1 MSMHRHPRVHLRT
14 NLAAL
19 AACAAWLVTA
29 APPARAQQDAPPA
42 VVTVGRDDVHVRASC
57 RIEVSVTPIAD
68 ANQNGVLHITGRDD
82 GTRIVVDLGGATLV
96 GAPAARN
103 ADPAARNADPAAR
116 NADPAARNTNT
127 PTPDTFTGTGIV
139 ITGRNVTLRNGAVR
153 GFKVGILAEHCDGLI
168 LEDLDT
174 SDNYAQRLR
183 STASAE
189 DATDWLYPHH
199 NDNREWI
206 TQHGAGVAV
215 ARARDIEIR
224 GITSHRT
231 QNGIVLDRIE
241 HSRIYDNDCSFL
253 SGWGIAM
260 WRSSHNTV
268 CRNSLDF
275 CIRGYSHGVYNR
287 GQDSAGLLMFEQCSS
302 NTIALNSITHGGDG
316 VFGFAGREALGEG
329 AAEGAAAAAAGTT
342 APPTDPAA
350 AHLRKGCNDNLF
362 FRNDLSFAAAHGL
375 EMTFSFGNRIIGN
388 TLEANA
394 ICGIWGGYARDTV
407 VLDNTFARNG
417 GAGYGAER
425 GGINMEHGQRN
436 HVVGNR
442 FTDEPVGVRLWT
454 DADDHI
460 RRLPWGAAN
469 GMGAAGNAIEDNTF
483 TRMGAAIDLVAAKD
497 TSLAANL
504 FVECRAT
511 VAERE
516 STGTATLPAPR
527 ELAADIVR
535 APGAEL
541 AATLPGR
548 RPAVGLRPAL
558 RGRDRIVMQE
568 FGPYAWDRPLVVPV
582 GSDQVRPRFRALGFR
597 AVHSADVVGNAPLFA
612 GVGADGETVEVAS
625 NLTGFVAP
633 FTVQLREKDRASKA
647 SASGVIATA
656 AWDTRIFPLDGGEGP
671 ELGDVPDADGFR
683 ARATA
688 AKHTFVLK
696 AIDFDFAN
704 AGPSQAVPDPDVARL
719 ALGSDRFGLTAET
732 TLAFRPGRW
741 RIEVESD
748 DGIRLWVD
756 GALALERWDIHVPTT
771 DRVELTVDERRD
783 VPLRLEYFENS
794 GFARLRI
801 RYAYLG
807 PAGPAPR

>member
-1 MSMHRHPRVHLRT
+1 MSMHRHPRVQLRT

-19 AACAAWLVTA
+19 AACTAWLVAT

-42 VVTVGRDDVHVRASC
+42 VVTVGRDDVRVRASC

-82 GTRIVVDLGGATLV
+82 GARIVVDLGGATLA
-96 GAPAARN
+96 GAASRADAA
-103 ADPAARNADPAAR
+103 AL
-116 NADPAARNTNT
+116 
-127 PTPDTFTGTGIV
+127 DTFTGTGIV

-153 GFKVGILAEHCDGLI
+153 GFKVGILAEDCDGLI

-189 DATDWLYPHH
+189 DARDWLYPHR
-199 NDNREWI
+199 NDGREWI
-206 TQHGAGVAV
+206 TQHGAGIAV
-215 ARARDIEIR
+215 ARARDIAIR

-231 QNGIVLDRIE
+231 QNGIVLDRVE

-316 VFGFAGREALGEG
+316 IFGFAGREALGEG
-329 AAEGAAAAAAGTT
+329 AAEGAAAGAAEGAAAGTT
-342 APPTDPAA
+342 DPTA

-436 HVVGNR
+436 HIIGNR
-442 FTDEPVGVRLWT
+442 FADEPVGVRLWT
-454 DADDHI
+454 DADEHI

-483 TRMGAAIDLVAAKD
+483 TRVKTAVELLAAKD
-497 TSLAANL
+497 TALAANL
-504 FVECRAT
+504 FLDCAAT
-511 VAERE
+511 VADRD

-527 ELAADIVR
+527 ELAADTIR

-541 AATLPGR
+541 EATLPGK
-548 RPAVGLRPAL
+548 RPAIGLRPAL

-612 GVGADGETVEVAS
+612 GIGADGETVEVAS

-656 AWDTRIFPLDGGEGP
+656 AWKTRIFPLDGGDGP
-671 ELGDVPDADGFR
+671 VLGDVPDAEGFR
-683 ARATA
+683 ARAAA
-688 AKHTFVLK
+688 AKHVFVLK

-704 AGPSQAVPDPDVARL
+704 AGPSKAVPDPDVERL
-719 ALGSDRFGLTAET
+719 AFGNDRFGLTAET

-741 RIEVESD
+741 RIQVESD

-771 DRVELTVDERRD
+771 DTVDLTIRERRD

-801 RYAYLG
+801 RYEHLG
-807 PAGPAPR
+807 PPAP